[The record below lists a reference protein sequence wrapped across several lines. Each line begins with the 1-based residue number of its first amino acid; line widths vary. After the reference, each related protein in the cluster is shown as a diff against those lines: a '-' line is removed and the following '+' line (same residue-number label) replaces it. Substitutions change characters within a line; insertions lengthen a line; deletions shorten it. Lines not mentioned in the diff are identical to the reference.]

1 LQPEP
6 FFKVMKGGVVL
17 QAREENGSRHVI
29 HSFAGLFTISRNS
42 SLMLVSSFQN

>member
-17 QAREENGSRHVI
+17 QAREKRLETR